1 MSKYKFSILKIDDE
15 IRFMRDYLLTGLL
28 IEKNKGFFYQ
38 PQKSITS
45 PNFYIKDNFLYFVV
59 TDSYNILNGS
69 TNGNNDIKPLEKL
82 INAIIAYFS
91 SSYNG
96 KSISEV
102 ILLFTNDYW
111 QKHFKTINDIEYM
124 KNIIQRLNQAR
135 GSFGEMI
142 CCKRLDIWEKEV
154 DECIFNLINNEKLKW
169 QNLTLKTDKIKRYK
183 ANIDLEKHFNY
194 FKNIEDKLFIDDK
207 TFTIKIYGGHNQIGG
222 NCVVIENEKDRLIL
236 DMGLALTDEFNNS
249 LNIDLKAKDLKKYL
263 PDIEDLY
270 GDNPKKNTAIFLSHA
285 HPDHFGL
292 LRFIN
297 KNIPILATKET
308 VEIMKKG
315 SILLWDNLYDDVNLI
330 PVRKFAK
337 IGAFNVELCP
347 VNHSVAGSCAFKIE
361 DRKSHRK
368 ILYTGDLRLH
378 GRDNDLFKTKSM
390 MMNFRNCDYLITEG
404 TNLSREGHKYETE
417 NEIEQKLAEFFKEEK
432 MNIIACSPLNIDR
445 IISIYNACLAA
456 DKIFVIDPYTA
467 FILDTFKEKDIPK
480 YNSKNVK
487 VYFVGNNQTKKL
499 KEDGTLYHY
508 KGSKI
513 PFEEIMKNPQKY
525 VVKNNSKIFD
535 SIIKRINIKE
545 LNLIYSYWSGYL
557 EDENYQWA
565 KYKEQLEI
573 VHTSGHIVEDDLV
586 KFVDKIK
593 PKNIIPIHTTATDR
607 FLELF
612 KNKYNIVLDTVI

>member
-1 MSKYKFSILKIDDE
+1 MSNYKFSILKINNE

-28 IEKNKGFFYQ
+28 IEKNKGEFYQ

-69 TNGNNDIKPLEKL
+69 TNGDNDIKPLEKL
-82 INAIIAYFS
+82 IDAIIAYFS

-96 KSISEV
+96 RAISEV

-111 QKHFKTINDIEYM
+111 QKHFKAINDIEYM

-142 CCKRLDIWEKEV
+142 CYKRLDIWEKEV
-154 DECIFNLINNEKLKW
+154 DECIFNLIKNEELKW
-169 QNLTLKTDKIKRYK
+169 QNLTLKNDKIERFK
-183 ANIDLEKHFNY
+183 ANINLEKYFNY

-249 LNIDLKAKDLKKYL
+249 LNIDLKNDDLKKYL
-263 PDIEDLY
+263 PDIKDLY
-270 GDNPKKNTAIFLSHA
+270 RDNPEKNTAICLSHA

-292 LRFIN
+292 LRLIN

-308 VEIMKKG
+308 VEIIKKG
-315 SILLWDNLYDDVNLI
+315 SKLLWDNLYDDINLI
-330 PVRKFAK
+330 PVRKFVK

-347 VNHSVAGSCAFKIE
+347 VYHSVAGSCAFKIE
-361 DRKSHRK
+361 DKKSYRK
-368 ILYTGDLRLH
+368 IFYTGDLRLH
-378 GRDNDLFKTKSM
+378 GRDSEFLKSKM
-390 MMNFRNCDYLITEG
+390 SFRNCDYLIIEG
-404 TNLSREGHKYETE
+404 TNLSRGGHKYNTE
-417 NEIEQKLAEFFKEEK
+417 NDIEQKLTELFKEEK
-432 MNIIACSPLNIDR
+432 MNVIACSPLNIDR

-456 DKIFVIDPYTA
+456 DKTFVIDPYTA
-467 FILDTFKEKDIPK
+467 FILDSFKERKDIPK

-487 VYFVGNNQTKKL
+487 VYFAWNSQSEKL
-499 KEDGTLYHY
+499 MKDDILF
-508 KGSKI
+508 KFASSKI
-513 PFEEIMKNPQKY
+513 RFEEIMENSQKY
-525 VVKNNSKIFD
+525 VVKNNSRIFNA
-535 SIIKRINIKE
+535 IIKRISFEK

-557 EDENYQWA
+557 DNENCQWA
-565 KYKEQLEI
+565 KYKEQLKI
-573 VHTSGHIVEDDLV
+573 IHTSGHIVEDDLV
-586 KFVDKIK
+586 EFVDKIK
-593 PKNIIPIHTTATDR
+593 PKNIIPIHATSTNR

-612 KNKYNIVLDTVI
+612 KDKYNIVLDTVI